1 VIAHCNFPLLFYTYN
16 KDSNCQLKENF
27 VIATSDFRKGA
38 KILLKNEPYMVLE
51 YHHVKPGKGGAFVRT
66 RMKNMITGLVH
77 EELFRSGEKFPSPDL
92 EYKDMQ
98 YLYHDGDL
106 YQFMDQE
113 SFEQVGLNKDQLSEV
128 LEFIQEQIIYT
139 ILYFQGKP
147 IAVTPPLFMEL
158 KVTDA
163 PPGVRGDTAQGGATK
178 LITLETG
185 LKLQAPLFV
194 EEGDLVKVDTRDSKY
209 IERIKK

>member
-1 VIAHCNFPLLFYTYN
+1 
-16 KDSNCQLKENF
+16 